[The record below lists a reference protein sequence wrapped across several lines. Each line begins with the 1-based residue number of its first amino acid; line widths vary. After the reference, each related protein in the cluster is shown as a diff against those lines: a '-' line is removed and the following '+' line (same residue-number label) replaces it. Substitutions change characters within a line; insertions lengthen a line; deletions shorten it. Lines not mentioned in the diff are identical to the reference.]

1 MQRVMTRVG
10 SVKDITPSFLSLL
23 CVSGNMHERR
33 EARRFGS
40 SVSVRDGTGWVH
52 TPAILHHKCITNV
65 HRLAVVVLWGITS
78 TLSMGET
85 LCVGDDLLMS
95 HISTINGVKW

>member
-52 TPAILHHKCITNV
+52 TPAV

-78 TLSMGET
+78 TLSRGET

-95 HISTINGVKW
+95 HTSTINGVKW